1 MSTQTQDTAAVA
13 APKANNAISA
23 LARQFNITDEGE
35 VYGIIANTIMPKNST
50 QDQIAAFCIVAA
62 QYGLNPLAKEIY
74 AFPGKAGDIC
84 PMVSIDGWLK
94 LLHANPDYAGM
105 EHQYDDHGQWV
116 ECTIHSKSHPEH
128 PVTIREYLEENNT
141 NTPVWKQR
149 PMRML
154 RHRATIQAIRYFGNY
169 AGIYDKDE
177 FEDDEEAMRNV
188 TPPKQE
194 PKQGRPSFL
203 QNNTAPA
210 ETQVENAQ
218 PAEQPQEEAND
229 PERFSL
235 AGDPEPVETTYP
247 RD

>member
-1 MSTQTQDTAAVA
+1 MSTQTQDTAVA
-13 APKANNAISA
+13 PVKANNAISA
-23 LARQFNITDEGE
+23 LARQFNIADEGE
-35 VYGIIANTIMPKNST
+35 VYGIIASTIMPKNST
-50 QDQIAAFCIVAA
+50 QEQIAAFCIVAA

-177 FEDDEEAMRNV
+177 LEDDEAAMRNV
-188 TPPKQE
+188 TPKQQE

-203 QNNTAPA
+203 QNTAPA

-218 PAEQPQEEAND
+218 PAEQPQEDQPAFALEADQAN
-229 PERFSL
+229 PAAE
-235 AGDPEPVETTYP
+235 ETPYP

>member
-1 MSTQTQDTAAVA
+1 MSTQPQDTTTSVA
-13 APKANNAISA
+13 PAKANNAISA
-23 LARQFNITDEGE
+23 LARQFNIADEGE
-35 VYGIIANTIMPKNST
+35 VYGIIANTIMPSGASPE
-50 QDQIAAFCIVAA
+50 QIAAFCIVAA

-74 AFPGKAGDIC
+74 AFPGKGGDIC

-116 ECTIHSKSHPEH
+116 ECTIHSKNHPEH

-177 FEDDEEAMRNV
+177 LEDDEAAMRNV
-188 TPPKQE
+188 TPKAE

-203 QNNTAPA
+203 QNNTALEADQANPA
-210 ETQVENAQ
+210 
-218 PAEQPQEEAND
+218 AEQPQEDQPAFTLEAD
-229 PERFSL
+229 QSAPAAE
-235 AGDPEPVETTYP
+235 EPTYP

>member
-1 MSTQTQDTAAVA
+1 MSTQPQDATTAVA
-13 APKANNAISA
+13 PAKANNAISA
-23 LARQFNITDEGE
+23 LARQFNIADEGE
-35 VYGIIANTIMPKNST
+35 VYGIIANTIMPSGASPE
-50 QDQIAAFCIVAA
+50 QIAAFCIVAA

-74 AFPGKAGDIC
+74 AFPGKGGDIC

-116 ECTIHSKSHPEH
+116 ECTIHSKTHPEH

-177 FEDDEEAMRNV
+177 LEDDEAAMRNV
-188 TPPKQE
+188 TPNKQE

-203 QNNTAPA
+203 QNTAPA
-210 ETQVENAQ
+210 ETQVETAQ
-218 PAEQPQEEAND
+218 PAEQETQEDSFTLEAD
-229 PERFSL
+229 QSAPAAEQ
-235 AGDPEPVETTYP
+235 PTYP